1 MKHAQPQNAYG
12 EGWQE
17 YKINTRRPF
26 HVKIDF
32 EESSEGNF
40 TGYMVTL
47 TQGWKE
53 VVMNS
58 GNCSHLQGLTNDI
71 QEMALNLRSWHG
83 SRNELN

>member
-1 MKHAQPQNAYG
+1 M
-12 EGWQE
+12 
-17 YKINTRRPF
+17 
-26 HVKIDF
+26 KIDF

-58 GNCSHLQGLTNDI
+58 GNCSHLQDLTNDI